1 MGLAATIA
9 ARLSDLVLVRTR
21 RLDRMDV
28 ASRRDPG
35 MDHFASGPNAS
46 VHDQRLATVQA
57 IRRVVDAGA
66 ATTHARDRGERVDM
80 NHRLDLGL
88 FVAATPLFADAA
100 PPRPVPW
107 PEPGARRNDDRLE
120 GPAQF
125 DVHYETASAIPLAA
139 IDLLDH
145 EVFNAVIAR
154 GLQSVRNADGSVR
167 VVLHLANCRDEM
179 LSLRLRL
186 RLLRRDGTR
195 IDPPSPWCRL
205 TLDPHS
211 LTTCRENS
219 IDVRDASHYMIEIDR
234 DRRDESLVA

>member
-21 RLDRMDV
+21 RPDRMDV

-35 MDHFASGPNAS
+35 MDHFASGSNAS

-57 IRRVVDAGA
+57 IRRVVDAGV

-88 FVAATPLFADAA
+88 FVAATPLLADAA
-100 PPRPVPW
+100 PRRAVPW
-107 PEPGARRNDDRLE
+107 LEPDSARYADRLE

-125 DVHYETASAIPLAA
+125 GVHYEAASAIPLAA

-145 EVFNAVIAR
+145 DVFNAVIAR

-167 VVLHLANCRDEM
+167 VILHLANCRDEM

-186 RLLRRDGTR
+186 RLLRSDGAR
-195 IDPPSPWCRL
+195 INPPLPWCRL

-211 LTTCRENS
+211 LTTCREDAFD
-219 IDVRDASHYMIEIDR
+219 IGDASHYMIEIDR
-234 DRRDESLVA
+234 DRREESLVA